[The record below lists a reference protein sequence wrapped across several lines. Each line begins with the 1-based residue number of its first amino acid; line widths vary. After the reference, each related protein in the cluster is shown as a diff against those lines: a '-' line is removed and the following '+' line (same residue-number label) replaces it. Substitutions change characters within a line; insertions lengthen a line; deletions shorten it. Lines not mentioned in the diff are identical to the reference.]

1 MSKIVIIGAGAMGS
15 AFALPCLDNNH
26 DINIVGTHLENEF
39 IDNLKKNNNLHLGLN
54 VQIPKEIKLFKFD
67 KFDELLKSNVDLI
80 VLGISSKGI
89 EWVSDQLS
97 RIYKDSRT
105 PKLLML
111 TKGLSIHNNHYE
123 LLVDKLERLLT
134 ERKIT
139 NVNIS
144 AVGGPCL
151 AAGLANRVHSSVVI
165 ANKDIHVAKQIAD
178 MLNTNYYHTSH
189 SDDLNGVEVSA
200 AIKNIF
206 SMAVGAAKG
215 LCSQNI
221 SNEVREKNYLNTA
234 SALVKQSIYEME
246 IFVQHLKGKKETV
259 KGLAGLGDLYVSS
272 GGGRNAKMGSYIG
285 EGLTFSE
292 AKKTK
297 MEKVTV
303 EGADL
308 ALEIGSKV
316 NEDFSRRD
324 LPLMLGMINAIIN
337 DKKLETR
344 TFDLSTGDFVMF
356 PSSLFHRTT
365 PFSSSKKRVCFAFD
379 LAPDELIS

>member
-26 DINIVGTHLENEF
+26 DISIVGTHLENEF
-39 IDNLKKNNNLHLGLN
+39 IDQLKKNNNLHPGLKTK
-54 VQIPKEIKLFKFD
+54 IPNEIKIFKFE
-67 KFDELLKSNVDLI
+67 KFNELIKSNVDLI

-89 EWVSDQLS
+89 EWVSDQIS
-97 RIYKDSRT
+97 RLYKDKKV

-111 TKGLSIHNNHYE
+111 TKGLSIHNKNYE
-123 LLVDKLERLLT
+123 LLVDKLERLLKS
-134 ERKIT
+134 RGINK
-139 NVNIS
+139 VDIS

-165 ANKDIHVAKQIAD
+165 ANKDIKTAKEIAD

-215 LCSQNI
+215 LCSKNI
-221 SNEVREKNYLNTA
+221 SNEIREKNYLNTA
-234 SALVKQSIYEME
+234 SALIKQSIHEME
-246 IFVQHLKGKKETV
+246 IFVEHLNGKKETV

-308 ALEIGSKV
+308 AKEIAIKV
-316 NEDFSRRD
+316 NEDFD
-324 LPLMLGMINAIIN
+324 KKKLPLMLGMINAIVN
-337 DKKLETR
+337 DKKLELDWESFR
-344 TFDLSTGDFVMF
+344 
-356 PSSLFHRTT
+356 
-365 PFSSSKKRVCFAFD
+365 
-379 LAPDELIS
+379 

>member
-1 MSKIVIIGAGAMGS
+1 MSKIVIIGAGAMGT

-26 DINIVGTHLENEF
+26 DTNIVGTHLENDF
-39 IDNLKKNNNLHLGLN
+39 IDKFKNSGNLHPGLN
-54 VQIPKEIKLFKFD
+54 TKIPNEIKIFKFE
-67 KFDELLKSNVDLI
+67 KFDEVLKSNVDLI

-89 EWVSDQLS
+89 EWVADQLS
-97 RIYKDSRT
+97 RLYKGKQLPD
-105 PKLLML
+105 LLML
-111 TKGLSIHNNHYE
+111 TKGLSIHNNNYE
-123 LLVDKLERLLT
+123 LLVDKLERLLSH
-134 ERKIT
+134 KGISK
-139 NVNIS
+139 VNIS

-165 ANKDIHVAKQIAD
+165 ANKNIQTAKKIAD

-215 LCSQNI
+215 LCSKNI
-221 SNEVREKNYLNTA
+221 SEEVREKNYLNTA
-234 SALVKQSIYEME
+234 SALIKQSIHEME
-246 IFVQHLKGKKETV
+246 IFVEHLNGRKETV

-272 GGGRNAKMGSYIG
+272 GGGRNAKMGAFIG

-292 AKKTK
+292 AKKSK

-308 ALEIGSKV
+308 AKEIAKKV
-316 NEDFSRRD
+316 NTDFD
-324 LPLMLGMINAIIN
+324 EKKLPLMLGMINAIVE
-337 DKKLETR
+337 DKKLE
-344 TFDLSTGDFVMF
+344 LNWE
-356 PSSLFHRTT
+356 
-365 PFSSSKKRVCFAFD
+365 AFR
-379 LAPDELIS
+379 

>member
-26 DINIVGTHLENEF
+26 DINIVGTHLENDF
-39 IDNLKKNNNLHLGLN
+39 IEQLKSNKNFHPGLKTK
-54 VQIPKEIKLFKFD
+54 IPSEIKIFKFE
-67 KFDELLKSNVDLI
+67 KFDELLKSNIDLI

-89 EWVSDQLS
+89 EWVSDQIS
-97 RIYKDSRT
+97 RLYKDT
-105 PKLLML
+105 KVPKLLML
-111 TKGLSIHNNHYE
+111 TKGLSIYNNNYE
-123 LLVDKLERLLT
+123 LLVDKLERLLKSKGIN
-134 ERKIT
+134 EI
-139 NVNIS
+139 NIS

-165 ANKDIHVAKQIAD
+165 ANKDINTAKKIAD
-178 MLNTNYYHTSH
+178 MLNTSYYHTSY

-215 LCSQNI
+215 LCSKNI

-234 SALVKQSIYEME
+234 SALIKQSIHEME
-246 IFVQHLKGKKETV
+246 IFVEHLNGKKETV

-285 EGLTFSE
+285 EGLSFSE

-308 ALEIGSKV
+308 AKEIAKKV
-316 NEDFSRRD
+316 NEDFD
-324 LPLMLGMINAIIN
+324 QKKLPLMLGMINAIVDDN
-337 DKKLETR
+337 KLELDWESFR
-344 TFDLSTGDFVMF
+344 
-356 PSSLFHRTT
+356 
-365 PFSSSKKRVCFAFD
+365 
-379 LAPDELIS
+379 

>member
-26 DINIVGTHLENEF
+26 DISIVGTYLENEF
-39 IDNLKKNNNLHLGLN
+39 IDNFKKNKNLHPGLN
-54 VQIPKEIKLFKFD
+54 TKIPSEIKVFKYE
-67 KFDELLKSNVDLI
+67 KFDEILKTNIDLI

-89 EWVSDQLS
+89 EWVSDQIS
-97 RIYKDSRT
+97 RLYKNRET
-105 PKLLML
+105 PNLLML
-111 TKGLSIHNNHYE
+111 TKGLSIHNNQYE
-123 LLVDKLERLLT
+123 LLVDKLERLLKEKGIT
-134 ERKIT
+134 KI
-139 NVNIS
+139 NIS

-165 ANKDIHVAKQIAD
+165 ANKDIKTAKKIAD
-178 MLNTNYYHTSH
+178 MLNTNYYHTSY

-215 LCSQNI
+215 LCSKNI
-221 SNEVREKNYLNTA
+221 SDEAREKNYLNTS
-234 SALVKQSIYEME
+234 SALIKQSIHEME
-246 IFVQHLKGKKETV
+246 IFVEHLKGKKETV

-292 AKKTK
+292 VKKTK

-308 ALEIGSKV
+308 AKEIAKKV
-316 NEDFSRRD
+316 IEDFD
-324 LPLMLGMINAIIN
+324 QKKLPLMLGMINAIVE
-337 DKKLETR
+337 DKKLVLDWE
-344 TFDLSTGDFVMF
+344 
-356 PSSLFHRTT
+356 
-365 PFSSSKKRVCFAFD
+365 AFR
-379 LAPDELIS
+379 

>member
-1 MSKIVIIGAGAMGS
+1 MKKIIILGAGAMGS
-15 AFALPCLDNNH
+15 AFAVPCADNSNEVFL
-26 DINIVGTHLENEF
+26 IGSFLEDKV
-39 IDNLKKNNNLHLGLN
+39 IDEIKNLKNFHPVLKTQLPENIKVLKYSEFND
-54 VQIPKEIKLFKFD
+54 EIKN
-67 KFDELLKSNVDLI
+67 NVDLI
-80 VLGISSKGI
+80 VVGVSSKGI

-97 RIYKDSRT
+97 RLYKDSKI

-111 TKGLSIHNNHYE
+111 TKGLSIHNNQYE
-123 LLVDKLERLLT
+123 LLVDKLERLLAD
-134 ERKIT
+134 RKIS

-165 ANKDIHVAKQIAD
+165 ANKDIQTAKKIAD
-178 MLNTNYYHTSH
+178 MLNTSYYHTSH
-189 SDDLNGVEVSA
+189 SNDLNGVEVSA
-200 AIKNIF
+200 AIKNVF

-215 LCSQNI
+215 LCSQNVT
-221 SNEVREKNYLNTA
+221 NEVREKNYLNTA
-234 SALVKQSIYEME
+234 SALIKQSIHEME
-246 IFVQHLKGKKETV
+246 IFVEHLKGKKETV

-308 ALEIGSKV
+308 AKEISKKV
-316 NEDFSRRD
+316 NKDFD
-324 LPLMLGMINAIIN
+324 QKKLPLMLGMINAIVD
-337 DKKLETR
+337 DKKLELDWESFR
-344 TFDLSTGDFVMF
+344 
-356 PSSLFHRTT
+356 
-365 PFSSSKKRVCFAFD
+365 
-379 LAPDELIS
+379 